1 MQIALMY
8 ISVTIADIC
17 FANGVGSMHL
27 LGVALSRNTVAL
39 FVKALFLEVRKKY
52 LGTTTLPVRIDLP
65 PTMRILLANTAHRP
79 LMSLTPRMTQLV
91 LTIRLRPAVPRM
103 LPMVRGQSL
112 TRQPER
118 SEAPLTR

>member
-17 FANGVGSMHL
+17 SANGVGSMHL

-79 LMSLTPRMTQLV
+79 MTMMFLTPRTTPIV
-91 LTIRLRPAVPRM
+91 PSIHHPPAVPRR
-103 LPMVRGQSL
+103 LTQLADLSL
-112 TRQPER
+112 
-118 SEAPLTR
+118 